1 MMSATMS
8 AGSLDS
14 KSTSLF
20 DRILGVEKS
29 EYLAVAWSFLYFF
42 CVLSAY
48 YILRPVREMLGVQ
61 SGPETLP
68 YLFMASFAVMLLATP
83 VFGWITSR
91 FPRKVFLPW
100 VYLFFVINIV
110 IFWVIFSQLID
121 AEQDHV
127 WLGRIF
133 FVWLSV
139 FNLYVV
145 SVYWSFMADIYTRE
159 QGRRLFGLLSSGG
172 SIGALL
178 GGIATSW
185 IVTDIHFHNLF
196 PIAAALLAFAIV
208 CIWQL
213 RQWTT
218 RTAQSPAA
226 QGTGQER
233 VIGGSPF
240 AGATHV
246 AQSNYLKAI
255 AIASIIASLLGTAV
269 YLFRAELVATSIAG
283 ANVRTQFFSNINIAT
298 NFLTILGQM
307 FIVRHVVQ
315 RFGIGGALSILPAIS
330 ILCFAWLALDPALLV
345 ISVVDVIRRAS
356 GFTFGKPS
364 TDMLYSVVV
373 REAKYKAK
381 NFIDTT
387 IYRFGDVVGIWAIH
401 LGLAIGMAT
410 LSVVMVPFAIA
421 WGLIALWLGREYR
434 HRARELRDSGIA

>member
-8 AGSLDS
+8 AGSLDA
-14 KSTSLF
+14 KSPSLF

-29 EYLAVAWSFLYFF
+29 EYVAVAWSFLYFF

-159 QGRRLFGLLSSGG
+159 
-172 SIGALL
+172 
-178 GGIATSW
+178 
-185 IVTDIHFHNLF
+185 
-196 PIAAALLAFAIV
+196 
-208 CIWQL
+208 
-213 RQWTT
+213 
-218 RTAQSPAA
+218 
-226 QGTGQER
+226 
-233 VIGGSPF
+233 
-240 AGATHV
+240 
-246 AQSNYLKAI
+246 
-255 AIASIIASLLGTAV
+255 
-269 YLFRAELVATSIAG
+269 
-283 ANVRTQFFSNINIAT
+283 
-298 NFLTILGQM
+298 
-307 FIVRHVVQ
+307 
-315 RFGIGGALSILPAIS
+315 
-330 ILCFAWLALDPALLV
+330 
-345 ISVVDVIRRAS
+345 
-356 GFTFGKPS
+356 
-364 TDMLYSVVV
+364 
-373 REAKYKAK
+373 
-381 NFIDTT
+381 
-387 IYRFGDVVGIWAIH
+387 
-401 LGLAIGMAT
+401 
-410 LSVVMVPFAIA
+410 
-421 WGLIALWLGREYR
+421 
-434 HRARELRDSGIA
+434 